1 MNLIDQNPFRVAGIL
16 ASASARELEKQKS
29 KIARFA
35 SVGKE
40 IESAYDYN
48 FLAPMARTEAVSNKA
63 FALIEQNH
71 GRVNHA
77 LFWFADN
84 GPIDS
89 SALEHLAAGDIN
101 KAKEIWHKVTDNKP
115 VSQNNF
121 SYYNNLGTLLLSQ
134 ESTSDMQ
141 AGTALK
147 FALIKS
153 DVFKDFIAL
162 VADANYSIDG
172 QAQIEQTVEQLM
184 ESLESHPSF
193 EGTQFMDLFA
203 NCPDEIKLAV
213 SRKFTEDPL
222 HNIDNRIEAAKSA
235 RKKDPKEAYNAGLE
249 LYKTTQADILALR
262 STLSSEAT
270 QFKLVADK
278 LAKELL
284 QCGIDYFKAL
294 NDTGNPAPKAIEI
307 IRLAKEITRNEQVLD
322 RINDNIE
329 AIGEWGGGQP
339 SEEERA
345 KVEEDYT
352 VITEAIDEN
361 VTASTGNLDAIVK
374 FVKTCRP
381 RLGKIKEA
389 LGNEN
394 EFYIA
399 ISSTVT
405 NIALNTVIDVV
416 NREQGK
422 LKHNHSHLSALS
434 GTVNRSVGIL
444 NALDPIAKNPET
456 KQRFGENKRT
466 INSIKSQLN
475 TAKNRKA
482 GSDVGNVFR
491 IIIGVV
497 VFLVFVARSCS

>member
-29 KIARFA
+29 RIARFA
-35 SVGKE
+35 SVGKA
-40 IESAYDYN
+40 IESPYDFS
-48 FLAPMARTEAVSNKA
+48 FLTAIVRTEAESNKA

-71 GRVNHA
+71 GRVNQA

-84 GPIDS
+84 GPIDA
-89 SALEHLAAGDIN
+89 SALEYLTAGDVA

-115 VSQNNF
+115 VSENNF

-134 ESTSDMQ
+134 DNTADMQ

-147 FALIKS
+147 FALINSPIFKS
-153 DVFKDFIAL
+153 FIAL
-162 VADANYSIDG
+162 VADANYAIDG
-172 QAQIEQTVEQLM
+172 KKQIEQTVEQLM
-184 ESLESHPSF
+184 ASLENHPSF
-193 EGTQFMDLFA
+193 EGTQFMNLFM

-249 LYKTTQADILALR
+249 LFKSTQPDVLALR

-339 SEEERA
+339 TEEERA
-345 KVEEDYT
+345 KVGEDYN

-361 VTASTGNLDAIVK
+361 VSASTGNLDAIVK
-374 FVKTCRP
+374 FVKICRP

-389 LGNEN
+389 LGAEN

-405 NIALNTVIDVV
+405 NIALNTVIDIV

-422 LKHNHSHLSALS
+422 LKHNHSHLNALAA
-434 GTVNRSVGIL
+434 TVTRSVGIL
-444 NALDPIAKNPET
+444 NALDPIAKNAPT
-456 KQRFGENKRT
+456 KQRFNENKRT

-482 GSDVGNVFR
+482 GSDVGNVIR

-497 VFLVFVARSCS
+497 VLFIFIARSCN

>member
-1 MNLIDQNPFRVAGIL
+1 MNLINQNPFRVAGIL

-29 KIARFA
+29 KIVRFA

-40 IESAYDYN
+40 IESPYDFN
-48 FLAPMARTEAVSNKA
+48 FLSPIARTEAESNKA

-84 GPIDS
+84 GPIDAP
-89 SALEHLAAGDIN
+89 ALEYLTAGDVA
-101 KAKEIWHKVTDNKP
+101 KAREIWQKVTDNKP
-115 VSQNNF
+115 VSENNF

-134 ESTSDMQ
+134 NDTADMQ

-147 FALIKS
+147 FALINS
-153 DVFKDFIAL
+153 VVFKSFIGL
-162 VADANYSIDG
+162 VADANYAVDS
-172 QAQIEQTVEQLM
+172 QMQIEQTVEQLM
-184 ESLESHPSF
+184 NGLENHPSF
-193 EGTQFMDLFA
+193 EGTQFMNLFA

-222 HNIDNRIEAAKSA
+222 HNIDNRIEAAKST
-235 RKKDPKEAYNAGLE
+235 RKKDPKDAYDAGME
-249 LYKTTQADILALR
+249 LYKSTQADVLALR

-278 LAKELL
+278 LAKEIL

-294 NDTGNPAPKAIEI
+294 NDSGNPAPKAIEI
-307 IRLAKEITRNEQVLD
+307 IKLAKEITRNEQVLD

-339 SEEERA
+339 TEEERE
-345 KVEEDYT
+345 KVEEHYN

-361 VTASTGNLDAIVK
+361 VTAHTNNLDPIVK

-381 RLGKIKEA
+381 RLAKIKEE
-389 LGNEN
+389 LGADN

-405 NIALNTVIDVV
+405 NITLNTVIDIV

-422 LKHNHSHLSALS
+422 LKYNHSHLNSLSA
-434 GTVNRSVGIL
+434 TVTRSVGIL
-444 NALDPIAKNPET
+444 NALDKVAMNSQT
-456 KQRFGENKRT
+456 KERFNENKRT
-466 INSIKSQLN
+466 ITSIKSQLN

-482 GSDVGNVFR
+482 GNDVGNVIR
-491 IIIGVV
+491 IIIGIA
-497 VFLVFVARSCS
+497 VFLIFAARSCH